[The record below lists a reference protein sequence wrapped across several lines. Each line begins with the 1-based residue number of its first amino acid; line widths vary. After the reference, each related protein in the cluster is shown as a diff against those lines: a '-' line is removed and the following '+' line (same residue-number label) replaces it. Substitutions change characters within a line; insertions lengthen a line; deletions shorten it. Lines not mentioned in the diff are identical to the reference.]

1 MAIDGII
8 TSPSVIKIRTTDKKE
23 HYLNSNLVVSYSPSE
38 DDEKMTDIVMLNGQT
53 FTVNETPSQ
62 LVNARYLR
70 DVRNGSSLINFLG

>member
-38 DDEKMTDIVMLNGQT
+38 DNEKMTDIVMLNGQT

-70 DVRNGSSLINFLG
+70 DVRNGSSLINLLG